1 MSLTGI
7 ISAIGNN
14 SSVYPLI
21 VRDCGIEVPTKVAM
35 TYNQN
40 LKDSKQMAN
49 NALRE
54 RLIDEYG
61 TSLVWLGGIPLMNKV
76 GNWLIKKLGYD
87 PEVNASLLK
96 EDSRQGL
103 KHNIEKFKNLAP
115 GEVKAMEKVLKN
127 KSTYQKLLAG
137 KFILSTA
144 IPVAVMGY
152 FLPKAN
158 FALTARLK
166 KKQEA
171 VKPILQDTYE
181 AARMYEAYPPLETGS
196 KSLISEWSDAPSFK
210 GLSASLANMSTV
222 NKMALTDGGLTV
234 GRVGTARNKYEAM
247 ENGFRMS
254 MMMFL
259 NFVAPI
265 WIAKGLD
272 NLSGKLF
279 NTNVNL
285 DPNLL
290 DDKAF
295 LKEIKEGTLNIPENN
310 FIEYLDENPN
320 SKVSKLCE
328 KYCGVKYLKNRVRDP
343 REFVDEKKIGEFLA
357 EVRRFAGD
365 AKASNNVEKFA
376 KKALRVKSANIIA
389 NVGISSFLL
398 AVVLPKVTFILRK
411 KVTGSDAEP
420 GLMTKQ
426 V

>member
-40 LKDSKQMAN
+40 LKESKQMAN

-61 TSLVWLGGIPLMNKV
+61 TSIVWLGGIPLMNNV
-76 GNWLIKKLGYD
+76 ADWGIKKLGYD
-87 PEVNASLLK
+87 PAVNISLLK
-96 EDSRQGL
+96 ENGKQGL
-103 KHNIEKFKNLAP
+103 KYNIEKFKNLAP
-115 GEVKAMEKVLKN
+115 NEVKSMEKVLKN

-152 FLPKAN
+152 FLPKFN
-158 FALTARLK
+158 FALTDKLR
-166 KKQEA
+166 KKQQA
-171 VKPILQDTYE
+171 VKPLVQDTYE
-181 AARMYEAYPPLETGS
+181 AERKYEYS
-196 KSLISEWSDAPSFK
+196 PSFK
-210 GLSASLANMSTV
+210 GISASLANMSTV
-222 NKMALTDGGLTV
+222 NKMAITDGGLTV
-234 GRVGTARNKYEAM
+234 GRVGTARNKYEAL
-247 ENGFRMS
+247 ENGFRMT

-279 NTNVNL
+279 GLNVNL
-285 DPNLL
+285 DPALM
-290 DDKAF
+290 DDKVF
-295 LKEIKEGTLNIPENN
+295 IKEIKEGKLEIPEGNY
-310 FIEYLDENPN
+310 IEYLDKNPD
-320 SKVSKLCE
+320 SKISKLCE

-343 REFVDEKKIGEFLA
+343 REYVDEKKIDNFLKELKKFANEA
-357 EVRRFAGD
+357 EVSG
-365 AKASNNVEKFA
+365 NVEKYA
-376 KKALRVKSANIIA
+376 KKALRVKSANILA
-389 NVGISSFLL
+389 NVAISSFLL
-398 AVVLPKVTFILRK
+398 AAVLPKVTFILRK

-420 GLMTKQ
+420 GLASK
-426 V
+426 

>member
-21 VRDCGIEVPTKVAM
+21 VRDCGIEVPAKAAM

-61 TSLVWLGGIPLMNKV
+61 TSIVWLGGIPLMNKF
-76 GNWLIKKLGYD
+76 GDWIIKKLGYD
-87 PEVNASLLK
+87 PNVNITLLK
-96 EDSRQGL
+96 GDNKQGL
-103 KHNIEKFKNLAP
+103 KYNIEKFKKIAP
-115 GEVKAMEKVLKN
+115 EEVKSMEKVLKN
-127 KSTYQKLLAG
+127 KSAYQKLLAG

-158 FALTARLK
+158 FALTDKLK
-166 KKQEA
+166 KRQDA
-171 VKPILQDTYE
+171 VKPIVQDTYE
-181 AARMYEAYPPLETGS
+181 AKGVNIITFSSSPS
-196 KSLISEWSDAPSFK
+196 PSFK

-247 ENGFRMS
+247 ENGFKMS

-272 NLSGKLF
+272 NLSGRLF

-290 DDKAF
+290 DDKTF

-310 FIEYLDENPN
+310 FIEYLDKNPD

-328 KYCGVKYLKNRVRDP
+328 KYCGVKYLKNRIRDP
-343 REFVDEKKIGEFLA
+343 REFVDEKKIGSFLD
-357 EVRRFAGD
+357 EVRKFARD
-365 AKASNNVEKFA
+365 AKASNNVEKYV
-376 KKALRVKSANIIA
+376 KKALRVKSANILA
-389 NVGISSFLL
+389 NVAISSFLL
-398 AVVLPKVTFILRK
+398 AMVLPKVTFILRK

-426 V
+426 A